1 MSSHNSPNGMCQ
13 PLSPDGIPFQNQF
26 LGHTAAPDIK
36 FNGSAFA
43 SGKTRISDSAV
54 GLMLLVDA
62 ATRESEMGDFFDQKM
77 PHRGSSI
84 DIKPSDDTLQHLNG
98 FLAVSGGMTS
108 SVSSAFSEVNMT
120 LENAYSISISPCT
133 NFDRGIL
140 EARMERKLV

>member
-62 ATRESEMGDFFDQKM
+62 ATRESEMGDFFDEKM

-98 FLAVSGGMTS
+98 FPGGASGGMTS
-108 SVSSAFSEVNMT
+108 SVSSAFSEVNMD
-120 LENAYSISISPCT
+120 S
-133 NFDRGIL
+133 
-140 EARMERKLV
+140 RKCVFNIN